1 MGRRIAT
8 NAFRTTPR
16 AVARAQV
23 SGDAGARETALR
35 ELEEEL
41 GLRDAAA
48 IGGALVHAFAAPHV
62 CAGSTPRHGAYVD
75 RELVDVFTL
84 AWSPAVARAFGA
96 DPGAALADASFT
108 VGAGE
113 VSALKIVD
121 AAHVLDLLRRKDDSL
136 VPRAPYYVDAVADA
150 LGQPRG

>member
-1 MGRRIAT
+1 M
-8 NAFRTTPR
+8 
-16 AVARAQV
+16 
-23 SGDAGARETALR
+23 
-35 ELEEEL
+35 
-41 GLRDAAA
+41 
-48 IGGALVHAFAAPHV
+48 PHV
-62 CAGSTPRHGAYVD
+62 CEGSTPNHGAYVD

-96 DPGAALADASFT
+96 DPAAALADAAFT

-136 VPRAPYYVDAVADA
+136 VPRAAYYVDAVADA
-150 LGQPRG
+150 LLPPSRG